1 MNIEQ
6 IFEKP
11 LKRNINGVVK
21 AEQTDD
27 ASAYIE
33 LDEYVITRELENHLR
48 HFFESYVPATG
59 PERIRMENKIGVW
72 VSGFFGSGKSHFI
85 KILSYLLSNRKVT
98 HNGTERNA
106 YSFFEEKIKDAL
118 FLADINKAVHYPTEV
133 ILFNIDSRANVDDKE
148 DAILKVFLKVFN
160 ERIGYCADFPHIAHL
175 ERELD
180 KRGQYE
186 TFKAAFADINGS
198 RWEDE
203 RDAYYFIS
211 DDMAQ
216 ALSQA
221 TQQSLEASRQWV
233 EQLDKNFPLDI
244 NNFCQWVKEWL
255 DDNGK
260 NILFMVDEVGQ
271 FIGKNTQMMLKL
283 QTITENLGVIC
294 GGRAWV
300 IVTSQAD
307 INAAIG
313 GMSSRDGQ
321 DFSKIQGR
329 FSTRLQLSSSNTSEV
344 IQKRLLVKTDEAKAA
359 LAKVWQEKGDILR
372 NQLAF
377 DPTTTTALRPFTS
390 EEELLTTTRLSRGTI
405 RFCKKCLNL
414 FGRKVQRV
422 NSWLWVSVLSWRH
435 SRLRRS
441 KSQRKGWI
449 LWCLSGAS
457 MPPLRASWNLPLA
470 APSLR
475 LARMAFLMSSMAT
488 CLKRCS

>member
-21 AEQTDD
+21 AEKTDD

-106 YSFFEEKIKDAL
+106 YSFFEDKIKDAL

-307 INAAIG
+307 IDAAIG

-359 LAKVWQEKGDILR
+359 LAKVWQ
-372 NQLAF
+372 
-377 DPTTTTALRPFTS
+377 
-390 EEELLTTTRLSRGTI
+390 
-405 RFCKKCLNL
+405 
-414 FGRKVQRV
+414 
-422 NSWLWVSVLSWRH
+422 
-435 SRLRRS
+435 
-441 KSQRKGWI
+441 
-449 LWCLSGAS
+449 
-457 MPPLRASWNLPLA
+457 
-470 APSLR
+470 
-475 LARMAFLMSSMAT
+475 
-488 CLKRCS
+488 